1 MLSCADPLW
10 RTLPLD
16 STPHISV
23 RGLTHVYD
31 NGRAPLTALA
41 SVDLDVERG
50 AFVSI
55 IGPSGG
61 GKTTLL
67 KTLGGLLR
75 PTEGSV
81 TIDGISP
88 EEAQRRRLL
97 GFVFQD
103 PSLLPWRT
111 VLGNVALATEL
122 GGNSKSDRPH
132 GLLETVGLAEFAG
145 YYPHQ
150 LSGGMRQRVA
160 LARALAVDPDALLM
174 DEPLGALDEI
184 TRSGM
189 RYELLRLWELSHKTV
204 VMITHSIP
212 EAVILSDRVLVMSA
226 RPGRIVDQ
234 LEIDLP
240 RPRSEVLE
248 RSPDFLDYTYRI
260 REVLSAVSLLDSPP
274 VAAYV

>member
-1 MLSCADPLW
+1 M
-10 RTLPLD
+10 D

-41 SVDLDVERG
+41 GVDLDVERG

-67 KTLGGLLR
+67 KAVGGLLR
-75 PTEGSV
+75 PARGSV
-81 TIDGISP
+81 MIDGVTP

-111 VLGNVALATEL
+111 VLGNVALAREL
-122 GGNSKSDRPH
+122 GGGSRGDGPGR
-132 GLLETVGLAEFAG
+132 LLEAVGLADFA
-145 YYPHQ
+145 YYHPHQ

-189 RYELLRLWELSHKTV
+189 RYELLRLWELSRQTV
-204 VMITHSIP
+204 VMVTHSIP

-226 RPGRIVDQ
+226 RPGRIVDE
-234 LEIDLP
+234 LEIRLP
-240 RPRSEVLE
+240 RPRSEALE
-248 RSPDFLDYTYRI
+248 RSPDFLDYAYRI
-260 REVLSAVSLLDSPP
+260 REALSAVSLLESPP
-274 VAAYV
+274 VAAHA